1 MLTDRRT
8 LMTQGALLG
17 AGLTAT
23 GIAPALAAQTR
34 PARAGAFVSKR
45 PAPGAR
51 KFVSAAVE
59 QEIARVTRMIGDP
72 EVAWLFANAYP
83 NTLDTT
89 VNMGTVDGKPDS
101 FVITGDIP
109 CLWLRDSAAQVKSYL
124 HLAKRDAKLRD
135 LFRGLIARHA
145 RSVLIDPYAN
155 AFMEDPSA
163 KTSLSWAQQDETEMR
178 PGVAERKWEIDSL
191 CYVMRLAHG
200 YWTATRDPAP
210 FDAGWA
216 DAMRAIVRT
225 FREQQRKTGPGP
237 YKFQRAS
244 RQPTET
250 LLAGYG
256 APTRKVGMIHSGFR
270 PSDDACQ
277 YQLFVPANL
286 FAVTTLREMAQVAN
300 EARGDAALAT
310 AATALADEVAAAT
323 AQHGTMKL
331 PDGTDVWAYEA
342 DGYGNAI
349 FMDDANVPSLSSLAW
364 LGCVPAG
371 DARWQRTAKAAWSEA
386 NPWFF
391 KGTAGEGIGGPHQG
405 MDYIWPMSLIVRGL
419 TATDD
424 ATILQCLAT
433 LKRTHAGTGFIH
445 EAFEKDDASKFT
457 RDWFAWANGL
467 FGEFI
472 LHIAA
477 TRPQLLKAPL
487 DNIRV

>member
-1 MLTDRRT
+1 MLTDRRN

-17 AGLTAT
+17 AGLAT
-23 GIAPALAAQTR
+23 GALAPIAAAQT
-34 PARAGAFVSKR
+34 GAAKRYVSKR
-45 PAPGAR
+45 PAPADR
-51 KFVSAAVE
+51 RFVSKAVE
-59 QEIARVTRMIGDP
+59 QEIARVSRMIADP
-72 EVAWLFANAYP
+72 ELAWLFANAYP

-89 VNMGTVDGKPDS
+89 VRMGRVDGKPDS

-124 HLAKRDAKLRD
+124 HLAQQDPKLRE

-155 AFMEDPSA
+155 AFMEDPAARTNLEWS
-163 KTSLSWAQQDETEMR
+163 QVDETEMK

-191 CYVMRLAHG
+191 CYSMRLSHG
-200 YWTATRDPAP
+200 YWATTRDATP
-210 FDAGWA
+210 FDAQWA

-225 FREQQRKTGPGP
+225 FREQQRKDGPGP

-277 YQLFVPANL
+277 YPLFVPANM

-300 EARGDAALAT
+300 GARSDSALAND
-310 AATALADEVAAAT
+310 ATALADEVAAAI
-323 AQHGTMKL
+323 AQYGTMKL
-331 PDGTDVWAYEA
+331 PDGRDVWAYEV
-342 DGYGNAI
+342 DGFGNAI
-349 FMDDANVPSLSSLAW
+349 FMDDANVPSLSSMAW
-364 LGCVPAG
+364 LGCVPAS
-371 DARWQRTAKAAWSEA
+371 DARWQRTAAAAWSDA

-424 ATILQCLAT
+424 ATILKCLAT
-433 LKRTHAGTGFIH
+433 LKRTHAGTGFMH
-445 EAFEKDDASKFT
+445 EAFEKDDATKFT

-467 FGEFI
+467 FGEFV
-472 LHIAA
+472 LHLAA

-487 DNIRV
+487 DGIRV